1 MSERSKFDYT
11 HGLDTC
17 STLIQSPYRRGTSD
31 GKDRLVIT
39 HERKSHIMELDF
51 TKLRTSTS
59 IRTLHQIDND
69 THGDTHMASAIRTTI
84 RKIVYRGTTLHL
96 FIGILYWYKQEV
108 SDTIIAT

>member
-39 HERKSHIMELDF
+39 HERKSHIIELDF

-59 IRTLHQIDND
+59 IRTLHQNHDD
-69 THGDTHMASAIRTTI
+69 THGDTHMASTIRAAIRK
-84 RKIVYRGTTLHL
+84 RSYRGKTRQH
-96 FIGILYWYKQEV
+96 
-108 SDTIIAT
+108 TII